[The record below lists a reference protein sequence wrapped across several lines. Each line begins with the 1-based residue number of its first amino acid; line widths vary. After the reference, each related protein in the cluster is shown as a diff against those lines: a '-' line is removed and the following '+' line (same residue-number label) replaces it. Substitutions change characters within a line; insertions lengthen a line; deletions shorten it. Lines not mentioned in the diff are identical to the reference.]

1 MAENCALDINEVP
14 YNNKAISSALGIFGG
29 MALFFSST
37 PKLSSLINK
46 TKYFLSPAAFHRQR
60 STHVHQ
66 K

>member
-14 YNNKAISSALGIFGG
+14 CNNKALSFASGIFGG
-29 MALFFSST
+29 MALFFSSA
-37 PKLSSLINK
+37 PNLSSSLNK